1 MIRKICV
8 VTGTRAEYGLLKPL
22 LKKLKDDSEIE
33 LSVIITGM
41 HLSPEFGN
49 TYKTIEN
56 DGFQNLEKV
65 VMLLS
70 SDSDIGIAKS
80 MGLGMISYSE
90 TLSRISP
97 DLLLVLGDRYETL
110 SIVTVANVLK
120 IPVAHLHG
128 GEVTEG
134 AFDDAFR
141 HCISKMSYFH
151 FTSTEEYRKRVIQLG
166 EHPSRV
172 FNVGAIGVE
181 NIAKLELISK
191 EELKKDLGIEITD
204 NLFVVLFHPVTLE
217 KNSAEIQINELLN
230 AVKET
235 KIDAIFIKANSDS
248 NGRVINSRLEEFVKR
263 DSSKY
268 KLFSSLTN
276 HQYLSLIKH
285 SRGLIGNSSSGII
298 EAPSFK
304 VGNLNIG
311 DRQRGRI
318 SAKSTLHCQPIKE
331 EIILGIEKLKS
342 IEFQNLVKNIQS
354 PYGDGDVSSK
364 IMAELKKIK
373 EIDLKKSFYNL
384 KF

>member
-8 VTGTRAEYGLLKPL
+8 VTGTRAEYGLLKPF

-33 LSVIITGM
+33 LSLIITAM

-56 DGFQNLEKV
+56 DGFENLEKV
-65 VMLLS
+65 EMLLS

-97 DLLLVLGDRYETL
+97 DLLVVLGDRYEIL

-120 IPVAHLHG
+120 IPVAHLYG
-128 GEVTEG
+128 GEITEG

-181 NIAKLELISK
+181 NIAELELISK

-248 NGRVINSRLEEFVKR
+248 NGRVINS
-263 DSSKY
+263 
-268 KLFSSLTN
+268 
-276 HQYLSLIKH
+276 
-285 SRGLIGNSSSGII
+285 
-298 EAPSFK
+298 
-304 VGNLNIG
+304 
-311 DRQRGRI
+311 
-318 SAKSTLHCQPIKE
+318 
-331 EIILGIEKLKS
+331 
-342 IEFQNLVKNIQS
+342 
-354 PYGDGDVSSK
+354 
-364 IMAELKKIK
+364 
-373 EIDLKKSFYNL
+373 
-384 KF
+384 

>member
-56 DGFQNLEKV
+56 DGFENLEKV
-65 VMLLS
+65 EMLLS

-97 DLLLVLGDRYETL
+97 DLLVVLGDRYEIL
-110 SIVTVANVLK
+110 SIVTVANLLK

-128 GEVTEG
+128 GEITEG

-181 NIAKLELISK
+181 NIAELELISK
-191 EELKKDLGIEITD
+191 EELKKDLGVEITD

-276 HQYLSLIKH
+276 QQY
-285 SRGLIGNSSSGII
+285 
-298 EAPSFK
+298 
-304 VGNLNIG
+304 
-311 DRQRGRI
+311 
-318 SAKSTLHCQPIKE
+318 
-331 EIILGIEKLKS
+331 
-342 IEFQNLVKNIQS
+342 
-354 PYGDGDVSSK
+354 
-364 IMAELKKIK
+364 
-373 EIDLKKSFYNL
+373 
-384 KF
+384 